1 MRGEPLLLSG
11 TLNGIQRRL
20 ARKPA
25 PALARFYVNNRRDGS
40 RLLSSA
46 LVITAMGV
54 IRCDTLAGRM
64 VAVIGG
70 LVCLYW
76 WQCYRQLQQ

>member
-1 MRGEPLLLSG
+1 
-11 TLNGIQRRL
+11 
-20 ARKPA
+20 
-25 PALARFYVNNRRDGS
+25 
-40 RLLSSA
+40 
-46 LVITAMGV
+46 MGV
-54 IRCDTLAGRM
+54 IRCDTVAGRV